1 MPQENMMI
9 LDSEKEEKFTESEK
23 MIECLKSGDD
33 EAFSN
38 FYESYK
44 APLYDFLSKR
54 TKHTQYIED
63 IISETFMAAVKNID
77 SLRDAQKFEQ
87 WLKAIAVNEMYAYIK
102 KENKHSENRMSGDY
116 SEIAEVV
123 DDETIM
129 LPEDFSAD
137 KEKKQLVADA
147 VNSLSETQREAIY
160 CYYYM
165 GMSISEIAQ
174 MTNVSENTVKSRM
187 LLAKK
192 HLKRRLEKLKKQ
204 GYMFSAFP
212 ISVLF
217 VELGDMVNVSF
228 LTTASVASPSSAGF
242 IGGISVV
249 GVSAAVLIGVTVLS
263 NFSDDLDIDNTRGDK
278 KPTDHS
284 SSTDTMPDITDSM
297 VINTSNSS
305 YLLSMTD
312 TSSDIAVTA
321 LNSSASS
328 GAGANTNTNNNN
340 NTNNNT
346 NNNGDQTDYNDNNS
360 DSDTASNDDWDV
372 IPIVN
377 ENGEQVPKRYF
388 SPDKLR
394 PFSFFYVIYDVRYK
408 DGKLAVKYSFEPF
421 KSGQTIYLEHSFS
434 FCIYDS
440 GSDPEHRI
448 YQTPYS
454 TTYDVDGYNT
464 ALAMFTVP
472 SSMSVE
478 ETANH
483 LTFLGTSEYYSG
495 DDYGY
500 YQKQG
505 DCIYPSYIKVPLD
518 GNFVANEKLSFFPV
532 YGVWTKEISSDST
545 GYSSAIPVF
554 SNYASEIKNVTLD
567 NCKYLHFTDG
577 VLYNTSEHD
586 TEDPNRKAIIW
597 APENFS
603 VDSLSLEDNV
613 TVFEKYALDRL
624 HSTDLNVGRNVMLLE
639 YLPDNFQNITV
650 KLGSNEDG
658 KYFDVN
664 EHSDYNELCIETLRI
679 HNMNELKTLTITSD
693 VGNLCN
699 LQIQD
704 CKNLET
710 ITIDKDVEMYQYGFF
725 PIIRNCDNLVFRV
738 YRDSSAA
745 KVLEEWASRLDLKY
759 EYID

>member
-1 MPQENMMI
+1 MSQENMTV

-33 EAFSN
+33 EAFSK

-102 KENKHSENRMSGDY
+102 KESKHSENRMSGDY

-137 KEKKQLVADA
+137 EEKKQLVADA

-174 MTNVSENTVKSRM
+174 TTGVSENTVKSRM

-192 HLKRRLEKLKKQ
+192 HLKRRLEKLRKQ

-217 VELGDMVNVSF
+217 VELGDKVNVAF

-284 SSTDTMPDITDSM
+284 SSTDTMPDLTDSM

-328 GAGANTNTNNNN
+328 GAGANTN

-346 NNNGDQTDYNDNNS
+346 NNNGNQTNYNDNYTDNTTS
-360 DSDTASNDDWDV
+360 YDDWDV

-388 SPDKLR
+388 SPNVVR
-394 PFSFFYVIYDVRYK
+394 PFFMLFMM
-408 DGKLAVKYSFEPF
+408 
-421 KSGQTIYLEHSFS
+421 
-434 FCIYDS
+434 
-440 GSDPEHRI
+440 SD
-448 YQTPYS
+448 
-454 TTYDVDGYNT
+454 
-464 ALAMFTVP
+464 
-472 SSMSVE
+472 
-478 ETANH
+478 
-483 LTFLGTSEYYSG
+483 
-495 DDYGY
+495 
-500 YQKQG
+500 
-505 DCIYPSYIKVPLD
+505 IKM
-518 GNFVANEKLSFFPV
+518 E
-532 YGVWTKEISSDST
+532 
-545 GYSSAIPVF
+545 
-554 SNYASEIKNVTLD
+554 
-567 NCKYLHFTDG
+567 
-577 VLYNTSEHD
+577 
-586 TEDPNRKAIIW
+586 
-597 APENFS
+597 
-603 VDSLSLEDNV
+603 SLL
-613 TVFEKYALDRL
+613 
-624 HSTDLNVGRNVMLLE
+624 
-639 YLPDNFQNITV
+639 
-650 KLGSNEDG
+650 
-658 KYFDVN
+658 
-664 EHSDYNELCIETLRI
+664 
-679 HNMNELKTLTITSD
+679 
-693 VGNLCN
+693 
-699 LQIQD
+699 
-704 CKNLET
+704 
-710 ITIDKDVEMYQYGFF
+710 
-725 PIIRNCDNLVFRV
+725 
-738 YRDSSAA
+738 
-745 KVLEEWASRLDLKY
+745 
-759 EYID
+759 

>member
-1 MPQENMMI
+1 MSQENMTV
-9 LDSEKEEKFTESEK
+9 LDSEKEEKVTESEK

-33 EAFSN
+33 EAFGK

-102 KENKHSENRMSGDY
+102 KENKHSENRVSGDY

-137 KEKKQLVADA
+137 EEKKQLVADA

-160 CYYYM
+160 CYYYI

-284 SSTDTMPDITDSM
+284 SSTDTMPDLTDSM
-297 VINTSNSS
+297 VINTSNTS

-478 ETANH
+478 EAANH

-545 GYSSAIPVF
+545 GYSSLRPVF

-624 HSTDLNVGRNVMLLE
+624 HSTDLNVGRNVMLLQ

-693 VGNLCN
+693 VGNLCD
-699 LQIQD
+699 LQIRD

-710 ITIDKDVEMYQYGFF
+710 VTIDKDVEMYQYGFF
-725 PIIRNCDNLVFRV
+725 PIMRNCDNLVFRV

-745 KVLEEWASRLDLKY
+745 KVLEEWASGLDLKY

>member
-1 MPQENMMI
+1 MSQENMTV
-9 LDSEKEEKFTESEK
+9 LDSEKEEKVTESEK

-33 EAFSN
+33 EAFGK

-102 KENKHSENRMSGDY
+102 KENKHSENRVSGDY

-137 KEKKQLVADA
+137 EEKKQLVADA

-174 MTNVSENTVKSRM
+174 TTGVSENTVKSRM

-263 NFSDDLDIDNTRGDK
+263 NLSDDLDIDNTRGDK

-284 SSTDTMPDITDSM
+284 SSTDTMPDLTDSM

-388 SPDKLR
+388 SP
-394 PFSFFYVIYDVRYK
+394 S
-408 DGKLAVKYSFEPF
+408 
-421 KSGQTIYLEHSFS
+421 
-434 FCIYDS
+434 
-440 GSDPEHRI
+440 
-448 YQTPYS
+448 
-454 TTYDVDGYNT
+454 
-464 ALAMFTVP
+464 
-472 SSMSVE
+472 
-478 ETANH
+478 
-483 LTFLGTSEYYSG
+483 
-495 DDYGY
+495 
-500 YQKQG
+500 
-505 DCIYPSYIKVPLD
+505 
-518 GNFVANEKLSFFPV
+518 
-532 YGVWTKEISSDST
+532 
-545 GYSSAIPVF
+545 
-554 SNYASEIKNVTLD
+554 
-567 NCKYLHFTDG
+567 
-577 VLYNTSEHD
+577 
-586 TEDPNRKAIIW
+586 
-597 APENFS
+597 
-603 VDSLSLEDNV
+603 
-613 TVFEKYALDRL
+613 
-624 HSTDLNVGRNVMLLE
+624 
-639 YLPDNFQNITV
+639 
-650 KLGSNEDG
+650 
-658 KYFDVN
+658 
-664 EHSDYNELCIETLRI
+664 TLRTFF
-679 HNMNELKTLTITSD
+679 MLFMMSD
-693 VGNLCN
+693 IKMESL
-699 LQIQD
+699 L
-704 CKNLET
+704 
-710 ITIDKDVEMYQYGFF
+710 
-725 PIIRNCDNLVFRV
+725 
-738 YRDSSAA
+738 
-745 KVLEEWASRLDLKY
+745 
-759 EYID
+759 

>member
-1 MPQENMMI
+1 MSQENMTI

-102 KENKHSENRMSGDY
+102 KESKHSENRMSGDY

-129 LPEDFSAD
+129 LPEDFSTD
-137 KEKKQLVADA
+137 EEKKQLVADA

-174 MTNVSENTVKSRM
+174 TTGVSENTVKSRM

-217 VELGDMVNVSF
+217 VELGDKVNVAF

-284 SSTDTMPDITDSM
+284 SSTDTMPDLTDSM

-312 TSSDIAVTA
+312 TGSDIAVTA

-328 GAGANTNTNNNN
+328 GAGANTNTNSNN

-346 NNNGDQTDYNDNNS
+346 DNNGNQTNYNDNYS
-360 DSDTASNDDWDV
+360 DNNTTSYDDWDV
-372 IPIVN
+372 IPILN
-377 ENGEQVPKRYF
+377 KNGEQVKNRCFRTDENGYGVFMIYEIRY
-388 SPDKLR
+388 SN
-394 PFSFFYVIYDVRYK
+394 
-408 DGKLAVKYSFEPF
+408 GKLAVKYSYDPLDSDSNIDSPSDYIVL
-421 KSGQTIYLEHSFS
+421 KGSNSGQQLPSSITKNI
-434 FCIYDS
+434 
-440 GSDPEHRI
+440 
-448 YQTPYS
+448 
-454 TTYDVDGYNT
+454 DGDNT
-464 ALAMFTVP
+464 AIAEFTLT
-472 SSMSVE
+472 SGRSVE
-478 ETANH
+478 DAISS
-483 LTFLGTSEYYSG
+483 LDFVPLGLEILYG
-495 DDYGY
+495 DEYGY
-500 YQKQG
+500 YQQG
-505 DCIYPSYIKVPLD
+505 NGCIYPYALKVPDD
-518 GNFVANEKLSFFPV
+518 GNYVIKDDISFIPA
-532 YGVWTKEISSDST
+532 
-545 GYSSAIPVF
+545 YSSNVDDFCLDPNNDDALSARAILSNF
-554 SNYASEIKNVTLD
+554 SSRIRNVSLD
-567 NCKYLHFTDG
+567 NCKYMHFTNDI
-577 VLYNTSEHD
+577 LYNTSEYD
-586 TEDPNRKAIIW
+586 SDYPDRKALIW
-597 APENFS
+597 APENLS
-603 VDSLSLEDNV
+603 GDSLTLEDKITNV
-613 TVFEKYALDRL
+613 EKYALDRL
-624 HSTDLNVGRNVMLLE
+624 HFTNLDVGINSGILE
-639 YLPDNFQNITV
+639 YLPDNFRNISV
-650 KLGSNEDG
+650 KLGANNNYSNESIVVEN
-658 KYFDVN
+658 K
-664 EHSDYNELCIETLRI
+664 SELRS
-679 HNMNELKTLTITSD
+679 LTIDTD
-693 VGNLCN
+693 PDLNKN
-699 LQIQD
+699 
-704 CKNLET
+704 CKLIIKNCENLES
-710 ITIDKDVEMYQYGFF
+710 ITIGRDVYIPYSCTFENNDK
-725 PIIRNCDNLVFRV
+725 LVMRV
-738 YRDSSAA
+738 YKGSRGAVIA
-745 KVLEEWASRLDLKY
+745 KLYGLPY

>member
-1 MPQENMMI
+1 MII

-33 EAFSN
+33 EAFSK

-137 KEKKQLVADA
+137 EEKKQLVADA

-228 LTTASVASPSSAGF
+228 LTTASVASPSSAGL

-284 SSTDTMPDITDSM
+284 SSTDTMPDLTDSM

-518 GNFVANEKLSFFPV
+518 GNFVANEKLSFSPYMV
-532 YGVWTKEISSDST
+532 YGRKRSALIPPDTVAQYR
-545 GYSSAIPVF
+545 YSLIM
-554 SNYASEIKNVTLD
+554 
-567 NCKYLHFTDG
+567 
-577 VLYNTSEHD
+577 
-586 TEDPNRKAIIW
+586 
-597 APENFS
+597 
-603 VDSLSLEDNV
+603 
-613 TVFEKYALDRL
+613 RL
-624 HSTDLNVGRNVMLLE
+624 
-639 YLPDNFQNITV
+639 
-650 KLGSNEDG
+650 K
-658 KYFDVN
+658 
-664 EHSDYNELCIETLRI
+664 
-679 HNMNELKTLTITSD
+679 
-693 VGNLCN
+693 
-699 LQIQD
+699 
-704 CKNLET
+704 
-710 ITIDKDVEMYQYGFF
+710 
-725 PIIRNCDNLVFRV
+725 
-738 YRDSSAA
+738 
-745 KVLEEWASRLDLKY
+745 
-759 EYID
+759 

>member
-1 MPQENMMI
+1 MPQENMII

-33 EAFSN
+33 EAFSK

-137 KEKKQLVADA
+137 EEKKQLVADA

-242 IGGISVV
+242 ICGISVV

-284 SSTDTMPDITDSM
+284 SSTDTMPDLTDSM

-305 YLLSMTD
+305 YLISMTD
-312 TSSDIAVTA
+312 TSSDIAFTA

-388 SPDKLR
+388 SPDTLR

-603 VDSLSLEDNV
+603 VDSL
-613 TVFEKYALDRL
+613 
-624 HSTDLNVGRNVMLLE
+624 
-639 YLPDNFQNITV
+639 
-650 KLGSNEDG
+650 
-658 KYFDVN
+658 
-664 EHSDYNELCIETLRI
+664 
-679 HNMNELKTLTITSD
+679 
-693 VGNLCN
+693 
-699 LQIQD
+699 
-704 CKNLET
+704 
-710 ITIDKDVEMYQYGFF
+710 
-725 PIIRNCDNLVFRV
+725 
-738 YRDSSAA
+738 
-745 KVLEEWASRLDLKY
+745 
-759 EYID
+759 